1 MQESLS
7 RSTQLL
13 SPEAREALS
22 AEVKRIAARCRSR
35 DYNEEGIP
43 MYLILEEVG
52 EPERSPAI
60 GSALHNALLA
70 SAAELAME
78 ALEFSEIG
86 PREIATVF
94 EVLASQLFTMNAA
107 QPLALTPTPNDPTA

>member
-22 AEVKRIAARCRSR
+22 AEVKRVAARCRSR

-43 MYLILEEVG
+43 MYLILEDVGG
-52 EPERSPAI
+52 EPAPTM
-60 GSALHNALLA
+60 GSALHNLLLA
-70 SAAELAME
+70 SAAESAME

-94 EVLASQLFTMNAA
+94 EVLASQLFTLNAA
-107 QPLALTPTPNDPTA
+107 QPFALTTQEGP